1 MSNRPGSVMFV
12 CSLNQ
17 IRSPMAEFL
26 TRDIYSGKIFSQ
38 SAGVEAGGEDGFMQ
52 AAMLERG
59 IDTSSHEPITIEE
72 IDDIYVDLI
81 VTLTERAHE
90 HTLKFVAD
98 QSAAVEFWPI
108 ENPSR
113 TMGRRDEIL
122 EAYRKTREVL
132 EARIR
137 ERFGD

>member
-1 MSNRPGSVMFV
+1 MSDRPSSVMFV

-26 TRDIYSGKIFSQ
+26 VRDIYGSKIYSQ
-38 SAGVEAGGEDGFMQ
+38 SAGTDAGGEDGFMQ

-59 IDTSSHEPITIEE
+59 IDTSAHEPTTIEE

-81 VTLTERAHE
+81 VTLTENAHE
-90 HTLKFVAD
+90 HTLKLVAD
-98 QSAAVEFWPI
+98 QAVAVEFWPI

-113 TMGRRDEIL
+113 TMGRREEIL
-122 EAYRKTREVL
+122 EAYRKTRDVL
-132 EARIR
+132 EAKIR
-137 ERFGD
+137 ERFGS